1 MKERLVIIIIAI
13 VAGLFITSAGFFIY
27 QATKKTVDSPGQN
40 IGGNAAPTP
49 MPENGLYVKIA
60 EPADEF
66 ITNKRTLQIKGST
79 NPTNTI
85 IVSTNQEDVTA
96 KPTNDGQF
104 SVTIEID
111 AGANIVITRAIAPNG
126 DSVEDTRVITYSAE
140 EF

>member
-27 QATKKTVDSPGQN
+27 QATKKTADTPGQN

-49 MPENGLYVKIA
+49 APEDSLYVKIS
-60 EPADEF
+60 EPADEL
-66 ITNKRTLQIKGST
+66 ITNKRTLQIKGAT

-85 IVSTNQEDVTA
+85 VVSTNQEDITA

-126 DSVEDTRVITYSAE
+126 DSVEDTRTITYSSE